1 MKLQIYDEFDCWP
14 VSKSVI
20 FNLNIKLEN
29 YRNTLFSRSKNYHLT
44 VKMQAPFIIAFIFS
58 IQFLPAQ
65 TADLDP
71 EKWVVALS
79 KKDRSSYDSLNSL
92 MITLQKIDSLRAF
105 QFLDELSEKG
115 RSKGDHFQALFNC
128 VKARAIYNKC
138 YYEFNRVGKTPPN
151 IDWIKQQQLN
161 LYSSAIDIAY
171 RSEDEMLVAHV
182 SYTYGSVMTAF
193 GEIGLAVMY
202 SKNGIDLYEKLSY
215 PIRPELY
222 QYLAELLYRVR
233 EYNESIRNGKKAI
246 IAWQSSPNEFKPFT
260 VSSMNTVALGYH
272 RQQVY
277 DSALIFYNKAL
288 DLAKQIKDTVWIGI
302 VSGNMGQIFYAQG
315 KYDTAY
321 ALLKGDYKASKAKGY
336 FDNAGNS
343 LQWAAR
349 TNLALGNKVTG
360 LTEVREAFQLLKQWP
375 DANYLRNAYYT
386 ATQIFREMGNYDSA
400 FYYNNL
406 WSRINDSLE
415 KVVATSSLAI
425 SKAKLNDETSRYNI
439 QNLNKEKRSQL
450 LLRNILIA
458 SIIVLSLVVVLA
470 VNRQRLKEKL
480 KTEKAEQEN
489 LRMEQEKLMMQQEA
503 ASAKDQLK
511 MFTENIIEKTNL
523 IEKLESQIK
532 GKETTSEQHT
542 IISELSHQTILTEDD
557 WSKFKFLFEKIY
569 PGFFINLKEKFPD
582 ITLAEQR
589 MASLTRLQLTPKQ
602 MASMLGISVDSVHKT
617 RQRLRQ
623 RLRIDPE
630 NSLEEIMINI

>member
-1 MKLQIYDEFDCWP
+1 
-14 VSKSVI
+14 
-20 FNLNIKLEN
+20 
-29 YRNTLFSRSKNYHLT
+29 
-44 VKMQAPFIIAFIFS
+44 VKMQALFIIAFIFS
-58 IQFLPAQ
+58 VQFLSAQ
-65 TADLDP
+65 SADLDP
-71 EKWVVALS
+71 GKWAVELS
-79 KKDRSSYDSLNSL
+79 KKDRNTYDSLFSL
-92 MITLQKIDSLRAF
+92 AVRLEKVDSIKAF
-105 QFLDELSEKG
+105 QFLDELAEKG
-115 RSKGDHFQALFNC
+115 RSKGDHFKALFNC
-128 VKARAIYNKC
+128 LKARIIYFKS
-138 YYEFNRVGKTPPN
+138 YWEFYQNRPTSVN
-151 IDWIKQQQLN
+151 LDLIKQQLMR
-161 LYSSAIDIAY
+161 LYFSAIDIAY
-171 RSEDEMLVAHV
+171 REEDDMLVAYV
-182 SYTYGSVMTAF
+182 SYTYGSVIILF
-193 GEIGLAVMY
+193 GEVGLSVMY
-202 SKNGIDLYEKLSY
+202 AKNGIDLFEKLAY
-215 PIRPELY
+215 EVLPAQY
-222 QYLAELLYRVR
+222 QFLAELLYRVR
-233 EYNESIRNGKKAI
+233 EYNESIRYGKKAI
-246 IAWQSSPNEFKPFT
+246 IAWQNSPNEFKPFT

-272 RQQVY
+272 RQQIY
-277 DSALIFYNKAL
+277 DSAMIFYNRAL
-288 DLAKQIKDTVWIGI
+288 DLAKQIKDTVWTGI

-321 ALLKGDYKASKAKGY
+321 ALLKGDYKASKEKGY

-349 TNLALGNKVTG
+349 TNLALGNKTAA
-360 LTEVREAFQLLKQWP
+360 LAEVREAFQLLKQWP
-375 DANYLRNAYYT
+375 DANYSRNTYYT

-415 KVVATSSLAI
+415 KVVTTSSLAI

-458 SIIVLSLVVVLA
+458 SIIVLSFIVVLA

-480 KTEKAEQEN
+480 KTEKAEQEK
-489 LRMEQEKLMMQQEA
+489 LRMEQEKLLMEQEA

-511 MFTENIIEKTNL
+511 MFTQNIIEKTTL

-532 GKETTSEQHT
+532 GKEVTSEQHT
-542 IISELSHQTILTEDD
+542 IISELSHQTILTEED
-557 WSKFKFLFEKIY
+557 WSKFKSLFEKIY

-589 MASLTRLQLTPKQ
+589 MAALTRLQLTPKQ

-630 NSLEEIMINI
+630 NSLEEIMISI

>member
-1 MKLQIYDEFDCWP
+1 
-14 VSKSVI
+14 
-20 FNLNIKLEN
+20 
-29 YRNTLFSRSKNYHLT
+29 
-44 VKMQAPFIIAFIFS
+44 
-58 IQFLPAQ
+58 
-65 TADLDP
+65 
-71 EKWVVALS
+71 
-79 KKDRSSYDSLNSL
+79 
-92 MITLQKIDSLRAF
+92 
-105 QFLDELSEKG
+105 
-115 RSKGDHFQALFNC
+115 
-128 VKARAIYNKC
+128 
-138 YYEFNRVGKTPPN
+138 
-151 IDWIKQQQLN
+151 
-161 LYSSAIDIAY
+161 
-171 RSEDEMLVAHV
+171 
-182 SYTYGSVMTAF
+182 
-193 GEIGLAVMY
+193 
-202 SKNGIDLYEKLSY
+202 
-215 PIRPELY
+215 
-222 QYLAELLYRVR
+222 
-233 EYNESIRNGKKAI
+233 
-246 IAWQSSPNEFKPFT
+246 
-260 VSSMNTVALGYH
+260 MNTVALGFH

-277 DSALIFYNKAL
+277 DSALIFYNQAL
-288 DLAKQIKDTVWIGI
+288 DLAKQIKDTVWTGI
-302 VSGNMGQIFYAQG
+302 VSGNIGQIFYAQG

-321 ALLKGDYKASKAKGY
+321 ALLKGDYNASKEKGY
-336 FDNAGNS
+336 FDNAGHS

-349 TNLALGNKVTG
+349 TNLALGNKASA
-360 LTEVREAFQLLKQWP
+360 LAEVREAFQLLKQWP
-375 DANYLRNAYYT
+375 DANYLRNTYYT

-450 LLRNILIA
+450 LLRNVIIA
-458 SIIVLSLVVVLA
+458 AIVVLSLVVVLA

-480 KTEKAEQEN
+480 KTEKAEQEK

-532 GKETTSEQHT
+532 GKETTSEQHI
-542 IISELSHQTILTEDD
+542 IISELSHQTILTEED
-557 WSKFKFLFEKIY
+557 WSKFKSLFEKIY

-589 MASLTRLQLTPKQ
+589 MAALTRLQLTPKQ

-630 NSLEEIMINI
+630 SSLEEKMINI

>member
-1 MKLQIYDEFDCWP
+1 
-14 VSKSVI
+14 
-20 FNLNIKLEN
+20 
-29 YRNTLFSRSKNYHLT
+29 
-44 VKMQAPFIIAFIFS
+44 MQALFIIAFIFS

-92 MITLQKIDSLRAF
+92 MITLQKVDSLRAF

-349 TNLALGNKVTG
+349 TNLALGNKAAA
-360 LTEVREAFQLLKQWP
+360 LDEVREAFQLLKQWP
-375 DANYLRNAYYT
+375 DANYLRNTYYT
-386 ATQIFREMGNYDSA
+386 STQIFREMGNYDSA

-523 IEKLESQIK
+523 IEKLESQLK

-542 IISELSHQTILTEDD
+542 IISELSHQTILTEED
-557 WSKFKFLFEKIY
+557 WSKFKSLFEKIY
-569 PGFFINLKEKFPD
+569 SGFFINLKEKFPD

-589 MASLTRLQLTPKQ
+589 MAALTRLQLTPKQ

-630 NSLEEIMINI
+630 SSLEEIMINI

>member
-1 MKLQIYDEFDCWP
+1 VK
-14 VSKSVI
+14 V
-20 FNLNIKLEN
+20 
-29 YRNTLFSRSKNYHLT
+29 RTLVT
-44 VKMQAPFIIAFIFS
+44 IAFIFS
-58 IQFLPAQ
+58 IQFLSAQ
-65 TADLDP
+65 SKDLDP
-71 EKWVVALS
+71 KKWANELS
-79 KKDRSSYDSLNSL
+79 KKDRDTYDSFYQL
-92 MITLQKIDSLRAF
+92 ITQLEKVDSVKAF
-105 QFLDELSEKG
+105 QFLDELAEKG

-128 VKARAIYNKC
+128 LKAQIIYYKS
-138 YYEFNRVGKTPPN
+138 YYEFYQNRPTSVN
-151 IDWIKQQQLN
+151 VDLIKQQQIR

-171 RSEDEMLVAHV
+171 RSEDDMLVAFV
-182 SYTYGSVMTAF
+182 SYTYGSVISLF
-193 GEIGLAVMY
+193 GEVGLSVMY
-202 SKNGIDLYEKLSY
+202 AKNGIDLFEKVAYDIL
-215 PIRPELY
+215 PAQY
-222 QYLAELLYRVR
+222 QFLAELLYRVR
-233 EYNESIRNGKKAI
+233 EYNESIRYGKKAI
-246 IAWQSSPNEFKPFT
+246 AAWQSSPNEFKPFT
-260 VSSMNTVALGYH
+260 VSSINTVALGYH

-277 DSALIFYNKAL
+277 DSALIFYNQAL
-288 DLAKQIKDTVWIGI
+288 ELAKQIKDTVWIGI

-349 TNLALGNKVTG
+349 TNLALGNKAAA
-360 LTEVREAFQLLKQWP
+360 LDEVREAFQLLKQWP
-375 DANYLRNAYYT
+375 DANYLRNTYYT
-386 ATQIFREMGNYDSA
+386 STQIFREMGNYDSA

-523 IEKLESQIK
+523 IEKLESQLK

-542 IISELSHQTILTEDD
+542 IISELSHQTILTEED
-557 WSKFKFLFEKIY
+557 WSKFKSLFEKIY
-569 PGFFINLKEKFPD
+569 SGFFINLKEKFPD

-589 MASLTRLQLTPKQ
+589 MAALTRLQLTPKQ

-630 NSLEEIMINI
+630 SSLEEIMINI